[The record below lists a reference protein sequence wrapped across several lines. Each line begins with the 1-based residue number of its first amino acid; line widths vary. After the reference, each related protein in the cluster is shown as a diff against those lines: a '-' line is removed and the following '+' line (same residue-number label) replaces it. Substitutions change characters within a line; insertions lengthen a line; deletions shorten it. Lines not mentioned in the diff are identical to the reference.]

1 MGRNPQDL
9 VGSGANKD
17 DTASSNFKNILHVAC
32 FPNLIEPREH
42 TPSDIYC
49 RILSMAGNGFPFWPG
64 STPILREPYTR
75 RTIEVGDVGYIN
87 QMGNFEFAFNLFLPS
102 DDPLNQFNRNKLPE
116 GYVPLDPPY
125 ESEISRI
132 PGYYPPGS
140 VIATKGIDVHRL
152 GENPLH
158 LKFTSSEPEVAVL
171 VLPDGARREDLA
183 TSRVQ
188 EYLKKHAENWIQFFT
203 EENVFRAIPNGGI
216 YVITGIDKAV
226 SYSASTFPGRGYVG
240 NRRISFEY
248 EHKFR
253 QLGRKTGIASYN
265 WKTSER
271 DTEERC
277 LFFRGIRIGLSHPEW
292 NLRIDEVH
300 PDSTPVSVLPQA
312 PPISDQ
318 ILPAKQDGKPIQPGS
333 DNYSKGLDIDSHDKE
348 NQDIDSHDEENQDI
362 DSDDE
367 ENQNIDSDDEEIQDT
382 EIHDEENQDIDS
394 DDEENQDIDSDDEEI
409 QDPVVDPIVKVQNIM
424 LSQGSL
430 YQYPDAK
437 VALVDDYIWSNAIKH
452 SRKSDDPLTFKCS
465 QGAFVADWGSLL
477 ENIFKSHEIVEK
489 DDLVA
494 SQYMEPTEAKA
505 TCSGTSLGIKSHP
518 GFDSSG

>member
-1 MGRNPQDL
+1 
-9 VGSGANKD
+9 
-17 DTASSNFKNILHVAC
+17 
-32 FPNLIEPREH
+32 
-42 TPSDIYC
+42 
-49 RILSMAGNGFPFWPG
+49 MAGNGFPFWPG
-64 STPILREPYTR
+64 STPILPEPYNR
-75 RTIEVGDVGYIN
+75 RTIELGDVGYLN

-116 GYVPLDPPY
+116 GYVPLDPPC

-140 VIATKGIDVHRL
+140 VIATKGVDVHRL

-158 LKFTSSEPEVAVL
+158 LKFTSSEPEVAVV

-188 EYLKKHAENWIQFFT
+188 EYLKKHAANWIQFFSDADL
-203 EENVFRAIPNGGI
+203 FRAIPNGGI
-216 YVITGIDKAV
+216 YVITGFDKAV
-226 SYSASTFPGRGYVG
+226 SYSASTFPGRGFVG
-240 NRRISFEY
+240 NRCISFEY
-248 EHKFR
+248 PSKSWF
-253 QLGRKTGIASYN
+253 LDRKSGISTYN

-292 NLRIDEVH
+292 NLRIDVYL
-300 PDSTPVSVLPQA
+300 DSTPVSVLPQA

-333 DNYSKGLDIDSHDKE
+333 DNHSKGLDIDSHDKE
-348 NQDIDSHDEENQDI
+348 NQDIDSPDEENQDTDSHDEENQDI
-362 DSDDE
+362 DS
-367 ENQNIDSDDEEIQDT
+367 
-382 EIHDEENQDIDS
+382 HDEENQDTDSRDGKNQDTNSDDEENQDTNS
-394 DDEENQDIDSDDEEI
+394 DDEENQDIDSDDEES
-409 QDPVVDPIVKVQNIM
+409 QDPVVDPIVRVQNIM

-430 YQYPDAK
+430 YQYPDAT

-452 SRKSDDPLTFKCS
+452 SQKSDDPLTFKCS
-465 QGAFVADWGSLL
+465 QGAFVADWGSVL

-494 SQYMEPTEAKA
+494 SQFMEPTEAKA
-505 TCSGTSLGIKSHP
+505 TYSGTSLGSKSHS

>member
-1 MGRNPQDL
+1 M
-9 VGSGANKD
+9 V
-17 DTASSNFKNILHVAC
+17 
-32 FPNLIEPREH
+32 
-42 TPSDIYC
+42 
-49 RILSMAGNGFPFWPG
+49 GNGFPFWPG
-64 STPILREPYTR
+64 STPLLPEPYDR
-75 RTIEVGDVGYIN
+75 RTTEVGDVGFIN
-87 QMGNFEFAFNLFLPS
+87 QKGNFEFAFNLFLPS
-102 DDPLNQFNRNKLPE
+102 EDPLNQLNQKKLPE
-116 GYVPLDPPY
+116 GYVPLDPPC

-140 VIATKGIDVHRL
+140 VIATKGVDVHRL

-203 EENVFRAIPNGGI
+203 EENVFRAIPNGGV
-216 YVITGIDKAV
+216 YVITGIDKAI
-226 SYSASTFPGRGYVG
+226 SYSASTFPGRGFVG

-248 EHKFR
+248 EHKFL
-253 QLGRKTGIASYN
+253 QLDRKTGIASYN
-265 WKTSER
+265 WKTADD
-271 DTEERC
+271 DTEEQC
-277 LFFRGIRIGLSHPEW
+277 LFLRGIRIGLSHSEW
-292 NLRIDEVH
+292 NLQMDEVH
-300 PDSTPVSVLPQA
+300 PDFTPVSVLPQA
-312 PPISDQ
+312 APISDQ

-333 DNYSKGLDIDSHDKE
+333 DNYSKG
-348 NQDIDSHDEENQDI
+348 
-362 DSDDE
+362 
-367 ENQNIDSDDEEIQDT
+367 QDT
-382 EIHDEENQDIDS
+382 EIHDEENQDTDS

-437 VALVDDYIWSNAIKH
+437 VALVDDYIWSNAIEH
-452 SRKSDDPLTFKCS
+452 SQKSDDPLTFKCS

-494 SQYMEPTEAKA
+494 SQFMEPTEAKA

>member
-1 MGRNPQDL
+1 
-9 VGSGANKD
+9 
-17 DTASSNFKNILHVAC
+17 
-32 FPNLIEPREH
+32 
-42 TPSDIYC
+42 
-49 RILSMAGNGFPFWPG
+49 MAGNGFPFWPG
-64 STPILREPYTR
+64 STPILPEPYNR
-75 RTIEVGDVGYIN
+75 RTIELGDVGYLN

-102 DDPLNQFNRNKLPE
+102 DDPLNQFNRKKLPE
-116 GYVPLDPPY
+116 GYVPLDPPC

-140 VIATKGIDVHRL
+140 VIATKGVDVHRL

-158 LKFTSSEPEVAVL
+158 LKFTSSEPEVAVV

-188 EYLKKHAENWIQFFT
+188 EYLKKHAANWIQFFSDADL
-203 EENVFRAIPNGGI
+203 FRAIPNGGI
-216 YVITGIDKAV
+216 YVITGFDKAV
-226 SYSASTFPGRGYVG
+226 SYSASTFPGRGFVG
-240 NRRISFEY
+240 NRQISFEY
-248 EHKFR
+248 EKKFWY
-253 QLGRKTGIASYN
+253 LDRKTGISTYN

-271 DTEERC
+271 HTKERC
-277 LFFRGIRIGLSHPEW
+277 LFLRGIRIGLSHPEW

-333 DNYSKGLDIDSHDKE
+333 DNHSKGLDIDSPDEENQDTDSHDGEQQDTNSHDEENQDTDSHDGKQQDTDSHNGKQQDTDSHDEE
-348 NQDIDSHDEENQDI
+348 NQDIDSHDEENE
-362 DSDDE
+362 DSDSDAE
-367 ENQNIDSDDEEIQDT
+367 ENQN
-382 EIHDEENQDIDS
+382 
-394 DDEENQDIDSDDEEI
+394 
-409 QDPVVDPIVKVQNIM
+409 PVVDPIVTVRNIM

-430 YQYPDAK
+430 YQYPDAN
-437 VALVDDYIWSNAIKH
+437 VALVDDYIWSNMIEH
-452 SRKSDDPLTFKCS
+452 SEKSDDPLTFKCS

-489 DDLVA
+489 DGVLWPMVFSSDSMLIKLRDFASYSTTEKKDFLDLVA
-494 SQYMEPTEAKA
+494 SQFMEPTEAKA